1 MPSITAGSHSN
12 RDWVGRPGM
21 RMKVLLVR
29 TALGV
34 QQEMGTTVSDATK
47 GMRMPGERDD
57 SSGYRRLYDSVRAG
71 PHRPF
76 QSGEGDAGT
85 NQSIIHVV
93 YDAKQV

>member
-1 MPSITAGSHSN
+1 
-12 RDWVGRPGM
+12 M

-47 GMRMPGERDD
+47 GMRLPDVRDEQA
-57 SSGYRRLYDSVRAG
+57 GIKRRYDSVRAG

-76 QSGEGDAGT
+76 VSGGSGEGAAGT
-85 NQSIIHVV
+85 DQSIIHVV
-93 YDAKQV
+93 YDAKQVGCETRYAF